1 MSTVAISAEAAAPTV
16 QIPAAYDSRECW
28 ELLAALHA
36 LRAHVWIGALDHPS
50 LGLSVILS
58 VDPAQGHFLVDALRG
73 DESLHAGTHLYFDT
87 QVEGRRLRFECLL
100 SNRLALD
107 DGPAYLLSA
116 PRIVLDQQRRS
127 AYRVRVPAT
136 LRMPA
141 AINEHGR
148 MLPARLLDLSTQGCR
163 ARIESAM
170 SLSTGDAVRV
180 HLKLSELNLACSAT
194 VRHVERVPGAARL
207 GMEFELDQTA
217 DAAALDQAVARLQRE
232 ILRRRAA

>member
-1 MSTVAISAEAAAPTV
+1 MSAVADAVLTV
-16 QIPAAYDSRECW
+16 QAPAAYDTRECW

-36 LRAHVWIGALDHPS
+36 LRAHVWLGEVGQPS

-58 VDPAQGHFLVDALRG
+58 VDTAQGHFLVDALRG
-73 DESLHAGTHLYFDT
+73 DEALQAGTNLYFDT

-148 MLPARLLDLSTQGCR
+148 MLPARLLDLSVQGCS
-163 ARIESAM
+163 ARVESAI
-170 SLSTGDAVRV
+170 SLSSGDSVRM
-180 HLKLSELNLACSAT
+180 HLKLSDLNLACTAT

-207 GMEFELDQTA
+207 GMEFELDQPA
-217 DAAALDQAVARLQRE
+217 DAAALDQAVAKLQRE